1 LTRIK
6 KPDGNEGIMANI
18 ALIGYGKMGQMV
30 RRFAEAKGHTI
41 TAVVDPNVGGEC
53 LKEIT
58 AEGLEGAD
66 VCIDFSHPSSAV
78 ANIRRLAMLEKN
90 MVIGTTGWYNQ
101 MDEVKRIVEQ
111 HKAGLIWSGNFSIGV
126 NVLFRIVGYAA
137 RLFNNLPDYD
147 VLGHE
152 FHHKGKAD
160 SPSGTAAMLGK
171 ILLNNLDRKQ
181 RLAVEKL
188 DRKIEPD
195 EIHFSSSRG
204 GSIPGTHLV
213 MFDSA
218 VDTIEIKH
226 AARGREGF
234 AAGAV
239 MAAEFIQGKTGFYSI
254 DDLMDNVI
262 GPLNPPART

>member
-1 LTRIK
+1 
-6 KPDGNEGIMANI
+6 MANI
-18 ALIGYGKMGQMV
+18 ALIGYGKMGQLIH
-30 RRFAEAKGHTI
+30 RFATAKGHSI
-41 TAVVDPNVGGEC
+41 TAIVDPYGENC
-53 LKEIT
+53 YKEIT
-58 AEGLEGAD
+58 AEALSGAD
-66 VCIDFSHPSSAV
+66 VCIDFSHPQTAV
-78 ANIRRLAMLEKN
+78 ANIRQMTALGKN

-101 MDEVKRIVEQ
+101 MDDVRRIVEQ
-111 HKAGLIWSGNFSIGV
+111 HQVGLIWSGNFSIGV
-126 NVLFRIVGYAA
+126 NALFRIVGYAA
-137 RLFNNLPDYD
+137 QVFKNLPDYD

-152 FHHKGKAD
+152 FHHKAKAD

-171 ILLNNLDRKQ
+171 ILLDNLDHKQ
-181 RLAVEKL
+181 RLVVDKL

-226 AARGREGF
+226 TARSREGF
-234 AAGAV
+234 AVGAV
-239 MAAEFIQGKTGFYSI
+239 MAAEFIQGKTGFYNI

-262 GPLNPPART
+262 GPK